1 MEFPATAPKSAT
13 RNLTSKNFIAEHE
26 YTLETLQKISELLG
40 RNPEYYTVW
49 NYRRQVLRHEFSRAL
64 SNDSEE
70 SAADQITAWIK
81 KDLQFLIPLLR
92 SFPKCYW
99 IWNYRLWLLDE
110 ARRLLPLPVVRRL
123 WEEELALAGKMLSLD
138 SRNFHG
144 WGYRHFVVETLEHLT
159 SKETG
164 KASRTQ
170 EEFEYAKKMIGANL
184 SNFSAWHY
192 RTKLIQRLLNEQS
205 ATDDERR
212 KMLDDE
218 LELIHRALC
227 DPYDQSLWFYHQN
240 LMCTFVPTLCEQ
252 TMAPNLSN
260 PERLDYLRREIDK
273 IQDMLDGAEDCKY
286 IYQALID
293 CTLLA
298 AKVEG
303 SMSSG
308 DQKKILGWL
317 SELKQLD
324 PLRRGRWLDFERSLC
339 S

>member
-1 MEFPATAPKSAT
+1 MSHGIPRYSSKE
-13 RNLTSKNFIAEHE
+13 RNKESHQQELRKIETYRELDQLVRGKIAEHE

-123 WEEELALAGKMLSLD
+123 WEEELALL
-138 SRNFHG
+138 
-144 WGYRHFVVETLEHLT
+144 HLT